1 MELIFV
7 SRLPLLCR
15 CGLVGKP
22 GKNSERTLEV
32 DAGWDERINPAFIR
46 KGISELG
53 FAAFYDAR
61 LQEGPSL
68 VGSSFGSNFGMISS

>member
-1 MELIFV
+1 MGLLENLGRTPKEL
-7 SRLPLLCR
+7 SRLMLA
-15 CGLVGKP
+15 
-22 GKNSERTLEV
+22 T
-32 DAGWDERINPAFIR
+32 GWDERINPAFIR

-61 LQEGPSL
+61 LQEGPL